1 MTGEDGGAPDGDN
14 DDRDVAMTH
23 VDINAPARE
32 PENVG
37 APRTAVTVP
46 MQAALVIG
54 IGVFVL
60 GVGVPLLAMAWVSIV
75 LAFIA
80 LAGTTLLHTGG
91 LDAETIRPAMLVAF
105 GLAGF
110 LLIGTWAEQAEAAK
124 QAGATHGRRR
134 PIGRRGAWLLAI
146 AALTSAAAAPGS
158 PYFPAPWATTAVLT
172 AACYFIVVMSAAV
185 WRLAD
190 KASDALFR
198 LGRRGPYAAGLLTGV
213 LLLLGA
219 AGGWAHHEGLS
230 REPWRALRAELE
242 LGKVKRPHGALD
254 VGLTALCLGAGETEP
269 ARARD
274 ATAAPGCQFLPGAQ
288 GGPNADDDCF
298 ESLLPTVPLAKG
310 LLRRDYHL
318 SPFDA
323 DDVAMEA
330 LVVTCEATIARD
342 RRRAYFFKVAR
353 NQGQR
358 LVLKAR
364 RQLSCDE
371 LPVDNPVVQTT
382 CTIADD
388 DDTRA
393 RKLGLLWETA
403 LCTFDERT
411 AGVIRSRLVDD
422 LSFRDAGR
430 RWKMT
435 EAAARDTFHNAIK
448 KLRRLGLADCFRE

>member
-1 MTGEDGGAPDGDN
+1 MTSN
-14 DDRDVAMTH
+14 SSVA
-23 VDINAPARE
+23 
-32 PENVG
+32 
-37 APRTAVTVP
+37 
-46 MQAALVIG
+46 
-54 IGVFVL
+54 
-60 GVGVPLLAMAWVSIV
+60 S
-75 LAFIA
+75 
-80 LAGTTLLHTGG
+80 
-91 LDAETIRPAMLVAF
+91 
-105 GLAGF
+105 
-110 LLIGTWAEQAEAAK
+110 
-124 QAGATHGRRR
+124 
-134 PIGRRGAWLLAI
+134 
-146 AALTSAAAAPGS
+146 
-158 PYFPAPWATTAVLT
+158 
-172 AACYFIVVMSAAV
+172 
-185 WRLAD
+185 
-190 KASDALFR
+190 
-198 LGRRGPYAAGLLTGV
+198 AGLLTGV

-274 ATAAPGCQFLPGAQ
+274 ATAAPGCQFLPGAE
-288 GGPNADDDCF
+288 GGTNADDDCF
-298 ESLLPTVPLAKG
+298 ESLLPTVPVAKG

-364 RQLSCDE
+364 RHLSCAD
-371 LPVDNPVVQTT
+371 LDDAQAVARMA
-382 CTIADD
+382 CTIDD
-388 DDTRA
+388 EAGERA
-393 RKLGLLWETA
+393 LKLGILWESA
-403 LCTFDERT
+403 LCAFDERT
-411 AGVIRSRLVDD
+411 AGLIRSRLVDD

-448 KLRRLGLADCFRE
+448 KLRRLGMAHCFRE